1 MNALHPLAVY
11 AAVCAHRKIPLV
23 YPGDLNMWLA
33 VCEHSSA
40 MYEASDMIPRPRHLG
55 CYWLTILHRLTGYL
69 SEWAVLEEKC
79 RNQKF
84 NASDGSP
91 IPMNRF
97 WPELGRWYGLSE
109 KDIKG
114 PELDESKYTVTN
126 PGNVPT
132 PLG

>member
-11 AAVCAHRKIPLV
+11 TAVCAHRKIPLA

-33 VCEHSSA
+33 VCEYSSA
-40 MYEASDMIPRPRHLG
+40 MYETSDNPLFNHIWV
-55 CYWLTILHRLTGYL
+55 CYSLTALRRLTGYL

-97 WPELGRWYGLSE
+97 WPELGRWYGMSK